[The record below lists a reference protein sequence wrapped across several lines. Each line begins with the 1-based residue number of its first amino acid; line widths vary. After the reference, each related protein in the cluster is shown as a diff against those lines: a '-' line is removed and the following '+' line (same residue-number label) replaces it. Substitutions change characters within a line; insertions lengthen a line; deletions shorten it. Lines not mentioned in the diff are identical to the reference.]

1 MDNFPIQIG
10 ENIRKIRRERGLSLE
25 QMAEE
30 TGVSK
35 AMIGQIER
43 GDSNPTVAILWK
55 IANGLKVSFSSLIEK
70 PRHQVSITHYKDVQ
84 PVLEDEGNYIVY
96 PIFPFDPFKK
106 WESYR
111 IEMKPG
117 CSYKNDGHP
126 PGVEEYI
133 SVISGKI
140 ALKIADETY
149 ELQEGSS
156 IRFAADS
163 GHQYVN
169 SSAGQAVC
177 HMVIY
182 YGNE

>member
-1 MDNFPIQIG
+1 MDKFPIQIG
-10 ENIRKIRRERGLSLE
+10 GNIRKIRRERGLSLE
-25 QMAEE
+25 QMAES

-55 IANGLKVSFSSLIEK
+55 IANGLKVSFSSLIEQ
-70 PRHQVSITHYKDVQ
+70 PQLQVTITHYKDVQ
-84 PVLEDEGNYIVY
+84 PVLEDNGNYIVY

-111 IEMKPG
+111 VEMMAG
-117 CSYKNDGHP
+117 CSYRNEGHP

-133 SVISGKI
+133 SVISGEI
-140 ALKIADETY
+140 SLKIGEETY
-149 ELQEGSS
+149 VLDAGSS

-163 GHQYVN
+163 GHQYMN
-169 SSAGQAVC
+169 LHDETAVC
-177 HMVIY
+177 QMMIY

>member
-1 MDNFPIQIG
+1 MENFPIQIG
-10 ENIRKIRRERGLSLE
+10 DNIRKIRRERGLSLE
-25 QMAEE
+25 QMAES

-70 PRHQVSITHYKDVQ
+70 PQHQVSITHYKDVQ
-84 PVLEDEGNYIVY
+84 PVLEDDGNYIVY

-111 IEMKPG
+111 VEMRPG
-117 CSYKNDGHP
+117 CSYKNEGHP

-133 SVISGKI
+133 TVIAGKI
-140 ALKIADETY
+140 SLKIADATY
-149 ELQEGSS
+149 ELDEGSS

-163 GHQYVN
+163 GHQYIN
-169 SSAGQAVC
+169 SSEEQAVC
-177 HMVIY
+177 QMMIY

>member
-1 MDNFPIQIG
+1 MENFPIQIG
-10 ENIRKIRRERGLSLE
+10 DNIRKIRRERGLSLE
-25 QMAEE
+25 QMAEQ

-70 PRHQVSITHYKDVQ
+70 PTNQVSIIHYEEVQ
-84 PVLEDEGNYIVY
+84 PVLEDNGNYIVY

-111 IEMKPG
+111 VEMKPG
-117 CSYKNDGHP
+117 CSYRNEGHTK
-126 PGVEEYI
+126 GVEEYI
-133 SVISGKI
+133 TVLSGEI
-140 ALKIADETY
+140 ALKIDEEIY
-149 ELQEGSS
+149 ELGEGSS

-163 GHQYVN
+163 GHEYLNV
-169 SSAGQAVC
+169 SEEEAVC
-177 HMVIY
+177 QMVIY
-182 YGNE
+182 YGGE

>member
-1 MDNFPIQIG
+1 MENFPMQIG

-25 QMAEE
+25 QMAES

-70 PRHQVSITHYKDVQ
+70 PQCQVSITHYKDVQ
-84 PVLEDEGNYIVY
+84 PVSEDNGKYIVY

-111 IEMKPG
+111 VEMHPG
-117 CSYKNDGHP
+117 CRYRNEGHP

-133 SVISGKI
+133 SVIKGRVSLEI
-140 ALKIADETY
+140 AEETY
-149 ELQEGSS
+149 DLEEGSS

-163 GHQYVN
+163 GHQYMN
-169 SSAGQAVC
+169 TAAEPAVC
-177 HMVIY
+177 HMMIY